1 LNTAFTM
8 NSFRGKQILALV
20 RSGDFAHAG
29 EEEAIELTMAGIAKD
44 PGRQLL
50 DAGCGRGG
58 TAAYLQHQGWG
69 RVTGVDVEAE
79 SIDHARET
87 YPDVCF
93 VACDIAS
100 VADHPDRTFDVLTM
114 FNVLYALPDH
124 TRALDGLAQVAK
136 PDARLVVF
144 DYVDHG
150 RYQDDPILDS
160 GEPFLPN
167 PPKLSEIP
175 GTLAGAGWNL
185 QDIEPIDEAY
195 VRWYAALVAK
205 IEAKR
210 GAVEALAGAEG
221 YAHVHGLYSSL
232 LAALRSGRLG
242 GAIIKSRRAA

>member
-1 LNTAFTM
+1 MSTAFTM

-29 EEEAIELTMAGIAKD
+29 EEEAIELSMAGIAKD
-44 PGRQLL
+44 SGRQLL

-58 TAAYLQHQGWG
+58 TAAYLQRLGWG
-69 RVTGVDVEAE
+69 RVTGVDVEAQ
-79 SIDHARET
+79 SIEHARET
-87 YPDVCF
+87 YPDLGF
-93 VACDIAS
+93 VTCDIAS
-100 VADHPDRTFDVLTM
+100 VADHLDGTFDVLTM

-124 TRALDGLAQVAK
+124 RRALDGLAQVAK
-136 PDARLVVF
+136 PDARLVIF

-150 RYQDDPILDS
+150 HYEDDPILDS

-175 GTLAGAGWNL
+175 RTLAGAGWSL
-185 QDIEPIDEAY
+185 QHIEPIDEAY
-195 VRWYAALVAK
+195 VRWYAALVDK

-210 GAVEALAGAEG
+210 SAAEALAGAEG
-221 YAHVHGLYSSL
+221 YAHVLGLYSSL

-242 GAIIKSRRAA
+242 GAIIRSRRAE